1 VPVPVE
7 TFRHQGT
14 RHYGTTLF
22 KALGHPK
29 IVVKARELVGEL
41 QCTGPV
47 AVVDPNDDAEV
58 FDAFYNLSDCEIA
71 GVYVQKVE
79 DAGRTI
85 LGHTAQPL
93 SELGAADAAS
103 LFVAQFDADRMRQQ
117 VAAVAP
123 SMTVYGFDDIRLADN
138 WLSNPR
144 RYLDPLNFA
153 TNFAFLRDEAGLHTA
168 LCSANYWSGYGAPN
182 PELWLCLFD
191 ADGNVLAEWAQSLP
205 PANGTY
211 VIDSREV
218 RERFGLDDYTG
229 SLFVHALRVRGHD
242 LVKYALDTFG
252 DDDTVLSATHDANA
266 WPADYY
272 AGLPAP
278 ADDERVILWVQN
290 SHPVSIPTGGIG
302 LNIMGSDDIKWLDEE
317 IPPFATVA
325 VDAGALLPSARWPA
339 QLEVHAGR
347 HFVRPRYEV
356 LGLKRSRIA
365 HANVERTDL
374 ATDPNLPKLGIQLG
388 KGFILPLPILPPD
401 RFITTVLPTPMARDQ
416 NDLPLAAI
424 AAAPDGREVA
434 RRFLGRLPRGH
445 TELLEVEELLNG
457 GLEGFGHL
465 ELVYDFA
472 DGGSADG
479 WLHAIARYEDRESG
493 HIAETSFGAHIY
505 NILDVYKDEP
515 QSYAG
520 PPPGLTTRLF
530 LRVGPRGT
538 QTQCHLIYAASKP
551 WLPTSDTRLILT
563 AADGSEVAS
572 ERVAIACGGSLLWN
586 VDEVFGAA
594 ARENA
599 GENCYV
605 LVRDTTC
612 RLFGYHGLRT
622 EEAFSFD
629 HMFGF

>member
-1 VPVPVE
+1 MPVPVE

-29 IVVKARELVGEL
+29 AVVKARELVGEL

-47 AVVDPNDDAEV
+47 AVVDPNDAAEA
-58 FDAFYNLSDCEIA
+58 FDAFYGLSDCDIA

-79 DAGRTI
+79 DTGRTI

-93 SELGAADAAS
+93 SELGAVDAAS
-103 LFVAQFDADRMRQQ
+103 LFVAQFDSERLRQQ
-117 VAAVAP
+117 IAAVAP
-123 SMTVYGFDDIRLADN
+123 GMTVRGFDDMRLANN

-168 LCSANYWSGYGAPN
+168 VRSANYWSGYGAQD

-191 ADGNVLAEWAQSLP
+191 ANGNVLAEWAQSLP

-211 VIDSREV
+211 VVDSREV
-218 RERFGLDDYTG
+218 RDRFSLDDYTG

-242 LVKYALDTFG
+242 VVKYVLDTFG

-278 ADDERVILWVQN
+278 ADGERVVLWVQN
-290 SHPVSIPTGGIG
+290 SHPMSIPAGGIG
-302 LNIMGSDDIKWLDEE
+302 LNIMGSNDITWVDEE

-325 VDAGALLPSARWPA
+325 VNAGALLPGARWPA

-356 LGLKRSRIA
+356 LGPKRSRIA
-365 HANVERTDL
+365 HANVERADL
-374 ATDPNLPKLGIQLG
+374 APDPDLPKLGIQLG
-388 KGFILPLPILPPD
+388 KGFVLPMPILPPD
-401 RFITTVLPTPMARDQ
+401 RFITTVLPTPMARGQ

-424 AAAPDGREVA
+424 AAAPNGREVA

-457 GLEGFGHL
+457 GLDGFGHL
-465 ELVYDFA
+465 ELMYDFT
-472 DGGSADG
+472 DGGGADG

-505 NILDVYKDEP
+505 NIVDVYKEEP

-551 WLPTSDTRLILT
+551 WRPTSDTQLILT

-586 VDEVFGAA
+586 VDEVFDTA

-605 LVRDTTC
+605 LVRDATC

-622 EEAFSFD
+622 ERAFSFD